1 MESTLNPTPVRQF
14 TIPSKSNSNVVMGI
28 ISVSVIVVGILSGY
42 LLTRS
47 GNESGVNS
55 DSTEIK
61 VNKEEA
67 GVVDESKYPD
77 TAEGILEEGGIQ
89 GEGTYHLVRGVGP
102 SQYAYLT
109 SSVIDMAPFV
119 GKKVKIWGQTLSG
132 KKAGWLLDVGKI
144 KVIE

>member
-14 TIPSKSNSNVVMGI
+14 TNASKSNSNVVMGI

-55 DSTEIK
+55 NSTEIK
-61 VNKEEA
+61 VNKDEA